1 MKRKL
6 CLTAIL
12 LSACVTFSSC
22 GNTADS
28 SYGNYASESAAP
40 EYYEDS
46 AEDAYYDDGDY
57 DYKDYSYE
65 ESESIA
71 ASDMG
76 DSRVDVESSSNAAGG
91 ELTAEEDDS
100 YKTAT
105 TGSDGSEVFDPT
117 SKMVYTG
124 NATVDTLDF
133 DATMTAFQAL
143 LSENGGF
150 IENENMTD
158 GRDTYSYYYVEPTE
172 KRRNYNAVARVP
184 ADKFRTMMDG
194 LSELGDVRSSS
205 VSTDNLSREYSDL
218 AISLDIYQQTYDRYS
233 ALMETASD
241 EDYIL
246 EIQDKLTQMQ
256 IQIEQTKSRMKR
268 IDTDVTYS
276 YLNIEIREV
285 TKYNE
290 APPKTDTFLER
301 LINTVKDTISV
312 FLSFLEGFLFFII
325 RILPFAIFI
334 GIIAGIVLFIVKKTE
349 PGRERKKAE
358 KRARKEEMLNRA
370 REKRAQ
376 EAAQQQSEKKDD
388 TPDQK
393 A

>member
-57 DYKDYSYE
+57 DYKDYGYE

-76 DSRVDVESSSNAAGG
+76 DSEVAVESSSDSAGG

-158 GRDTYSYYYVEPTE
+158 GKDTYSYYYVEPTE

-370 REKRAQ
+370 RESRAQ